1 MMQELRRHVSSGQAF
16 WGVLCAQLAFKP
28 TAQPIENLTIAAA
41 ADLGFLNKAKW
52 GLTFNLGF

>member
-1 MMQELRRHVSSGQAF
+1 MGGF
-16 WGVLCAQLAFKP
+16 LCAQLAFKP